1 MAGDDYVA
9 VIKEPLMFPRGTVHV
24 CHTVTINQDNECE
37 ILPENEFFF
46 SDLSLESG
54 VGEIV
59 IQSPTA
65 QVIIG
70 DAAELEC
77 G

>member
-1 MAGDDYVA
+1 MAGSDYVA
-9 VIKEPLMFPRGTVHV
+9 VIRELLMFPRGTVRV

-46 SDLSLESG
+46 SDLSLVSG
-54 VGEIV
+54 VGDI
-59 IQSPTA
+59 IIRPPTA
-65 QVIIG
+65 QVII
-70 DAAELEC
+70 DDTAEPEC

>member
-9 VIKEPLMFPRGTVHV
+9 VIREPLMFSRGTVHV

-46 SDLSLESG
+46 TDLRLENG

-59 IQSPTA
+59 VQSPTA
-65 QVIIG
+65 QVIV
-70 DAAELEC
+70 DDTAELEC